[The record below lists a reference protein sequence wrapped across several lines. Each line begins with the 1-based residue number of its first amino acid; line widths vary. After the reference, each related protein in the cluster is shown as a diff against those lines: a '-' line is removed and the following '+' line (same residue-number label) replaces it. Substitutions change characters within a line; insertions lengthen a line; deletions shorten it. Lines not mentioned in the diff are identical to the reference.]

1 MANIK
6 TGVCPS
12 CGKEREL
19 AYIKFGVIQSTMCPY
34 CLSKY
39 LDICILPR
47 LRKNNDDTTD
57 KCQIDEKGVVIG
69 GYINDGA
76 K

>member
-6 TGVCPS
+6 TGVCPT

-19 AYIKFGVIQSTMCPY
+19 AYIKFGVIQSTMCVY

-39 LDICILPR
+39 LDQCIIPR
-47 LRKNNDDTTD
+47 LRKNNDETTD
-57 KCQIDEKGVVIG
+57 RPLINGNGAVIG
-69 GYINDGA
+69 GYLNA
-76 K
+76 EQ